1 MEILFIAGF
10 FVVSLTMA
18 FVMSIATLRQYAPS
32 VAENF
37 AAYNALSNN
46 TYIARS
52 GVKVFQT
59 PQAKIIPAPISR
71 TVIFSVVRSSSSNR
85 DNPANIGNEINLQ
98 ITA

>member
-18 FVMSIATLRQYAPS
+18 FVMAIATLRQYTPS
-32 VAENF
+32 VTENF

-46 TYIARS
+46 THIGRS
-52 GVKVFQT
+52 GIKVSQT

-71 TVIFSVVRSSSSNR
+71 TVIFSVVRSSSSKR
-85 DNPANIGNEINLQ
+85 DNPANIGNEVNLQ
-98 ITA
+98 IAA